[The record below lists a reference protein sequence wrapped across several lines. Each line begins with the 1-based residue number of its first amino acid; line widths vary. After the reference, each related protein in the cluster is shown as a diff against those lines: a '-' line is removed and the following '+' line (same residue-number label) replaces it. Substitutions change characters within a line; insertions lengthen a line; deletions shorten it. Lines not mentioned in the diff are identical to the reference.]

1 MGNTSNSA
9 TQTCN
14 QTEYGHA
21 GMTVPFDQITEPGA
35 YICNWTGHLLR
46 VPEDGVTAGRSP
58 LINIVGPEPLMVT
71 KVSDNPYITVT
82 KAKLVAANFDLS
94 VNF

>member
-14 QTEYGHA
+14 QTEYAHA
-21 GMTVPFDQITEPGA
+21 GMTVPFDQISEPGS

-71 KVSDNPYITVT
+71 KVSDNPYMTVT